1 MSWRNL
7 STGTATSIGTRGTLG
22 LDISGGHLVL
32 DVVPGAADTRQLR
45 TIRFG
50 SAQATPIGLLP
61 LYPAWGMSADMFGSE
76 PRHFDIED
84 ETIAWIG
91 RDGRGHVAPLAP
103 SIDPPHYLGNSI
115 APASFSTR
123 WAIAVPVS
131 KALPTCTVT
140 IYRGTTKVR
149 ILNCANTIGM
159 VSVVWDGRTGGGA
172 VLPAGTYTYR
182 VSGRDDDGYWL
193 RHYDGTLRAVAGTV
207 TKTS

>member
-1 MSWRNL
+1 MDR
-7 STGTATSIGTRGTLG
+7 
-22 LDISGGHLVL
+22 
-32 DVVPGAADTRQLR
+32 PGRPR
-45 TIRFG
+45 PRR
-50 SAQATPIGLLP
+50 SAGAI
-61 LYPAWGMSADMFGSE
+61 D
-76 PRHFDIED
+76 
-84 ETIAWIG
+84 
-91 RDGRGHVAPLAP
+91 
-103 SIDPPHYLGNSI
+103 DPPHYLGNSI